1 MSALP
6 RARAALAP
14 LQPALLSAV
23 REAGHYVA
31 LTRPRVLSLVLF
43 TAPAASA
50 LGHPG
55 GWPSAGR
62 LAGVLAGC
70 LFVGA
75 GCSALN
81 AWWERDRDAR
91 MARTMDRPLPA
102 GDLAPRQAL
111 AFGVAV
117 SAAGLA
123 ALGAVGGALPV
134 GIAGFTLAHYLL
146 VYTLWLKPR
155 SPWSTVVGGV
165 SGAAA
170 PLIAD
175 AALHGSL
182 GVWGFVLFAIV
193 FLWQPPH
200 VWSIALYRR
209 EEYRAAGFP
218 LLPLVIGARATRRR
232 SLAFALV
239 LVPVTLLPWLAGELS
254 VLYAATALAGGG
266 AFVGSL
272 LRAARRDTDDADRRA
287 FAVSIVYLAALFA
300 AMSIELALR

>member
-1 MSALP
+1 MSAP
-6 RARAALAP
+6 SRARAALAP
-14 LQPALLSAV
+14 ARPALAAAL
-23 REAGHYVA
+23 REAHHYVA

-43 TAPAASA
+43 TAPAAAA
-50 LGHPG
+50 LGHAG
-55 GWPSAGR
+55 GWPPAAD
-62 LAGVLAGC
+62 LAGVLVGC
-70 LFVGA
+70 LGVGA

-91 MARTMDRPLPA
+91 MARTMGRPLPA
-102 GDLAPRQAL
+102 GDLTPRQAL

-117 SAAGLA
+117 SLLGLA

-134 GIAGFTLAHYLL
+134 ALAGLTLAHYLL
-146 VYTLWLKPR
+146 VYTAWLKPR
-155 SPWSTVVGGV
+155 SPWSTVLGSV

-175 AALHGSL
+175 AAIHGSVC
-182 GVWGFVLFAIV
+182 VWGVVLFAIV

-200 VWSIALYRR
+200 VWAIALYRR

-232 SLAFALV
+232 SLAFALA
-239 LVPVTLLPWLAGELS
+239 LVPVTLLPWAAGQLS
-254 VLYAATALAGGG
+254 AAYAATTLAGGG

-272 LRAARRDTDDADRRA
+272 VRSALRDADEADRRA

-300 AMSIELALR
+300 EMSVELALR